1 MEPIFLLMIISGI
14 VGLSGVAAQSRQEAR
29 RAAEAR
35 WRIARP
41 IWQRAAALVGG
52 EFKSGPGK
60 LGDPRM
66 QISVVIEH
74 VALLVDHDIN
84 DDDASVARYHTRIT
98 GTARNPSGLRLRV
111 HEQRLRCANGE
122 AFRARQV
129 DVGDRAMDGAFVV
142 KATIPTLARWWL
154 TPPLREALRA
164 AADYQLTLESH
175 RLTAIRAGLEDD
187 AEKLVSAIRAA
198 ALVAGRGRAL
208 TKELR
213 ALAQELGGRLLSGA
227 GAASSEGE
235 MTIELEHRSRLVTVE
250 FGREG
255 KKGAFG
261 TRVRVARAASP
272 SERFTLRRRPR
283 RGPAREAPG
292 PPGPSGDDA
301 LRRAYELLA
310 EAPDRVAQRLGDE
323 LRREIAAL
331 RPAAVVGDEAAV
343 TLVFGQLETGRD
355 RIERAIAIVSALA
368 APSPHGPYR

>member
-1 MEPIFLLMIISGI
+1 MEPIFVLMILSGI
-14 VGLSGVAAQSRQEAR
+14 AGLARCFAQARQDAR

-52 EFKSGPGK
+52 EFKSGPGQR
-60 LGDPRM
+60 GDPRM
-66 QISVVIEH
+66 QISVVFEN
-74 VALLVDHDIN
+74 VALLVDHDI
-84 DDDASVARYHTRIT
+84 DHGDASVVRYHTRIT
-98 GTARNPSGLRLRV
+98 GSARNPSGLRLRV
-111 HEQRLRCANGE
+111 HEQRLRRASGG

-129 DVGDRAMDGAFVV
+129 DVGDPALDGAFVV
-142 KATIPTLARWWL
+142 KASIPTLARWWL
-154 TPPLREALRA
+154 SPPLREALRA

-175 RLTAIRAGLEDD
+175 RLTALRAGLEDD

-213 ALAQELGGRLLSGA
+213 ALSQEHGGRLLS

-235 MTIELEHRSRLVTVE
+235 MTIEIEHRSRRLTVE

-255 KKGAFG
+255 KTGAFG
-261 TRVRVARAASP
+261 TRVRAARAASP
-272 SERFTLRRRPR
+272 SERFSLRRRPR
-283 RGPAREAPG
+283 RGSARG
-292 PPGPSGDDA
+292 GRGPSGDDA
-301 LRRAYELLA
+301 LPRAYELQA
-310 EAPDRVAQRLGDE
+310 DAPDRVAQRLGDE

-343 TLVFGQLETGRD
+343 TLIFGQLETGRD

>member
-1 MEPIFLLMIISGI
+1 MEPIFLLMIITGI

-29 RAAEAR
+29 RAAEVR
-35 WRIARP
+35 WRMARP

-111 HEQRLRCANGE
+111 HEQRLRCASGE
-122 AFRARQV
+122 VFRARQV
-129 DVGDRAMDGAFVV
+129 DVGDAALDGAFVV

-154 TPPLREALRA
+154 TPALREALRA
-164 AADYQLTLESH
+164 AADYQVTLESH

-187 AEKLVSAIRAA
+187 AEKLASAIRAA

-208 TKELR
+208 ARELR

-235 MTIELEHRSRLVTVE
+235 MTIELEHRSRLLTVE
-250 FGREG
+250 FGRGG

-272 SERFTLRRRPR
+272 SERFSLRRRPR
-283 RGPAREAPG
+283 RGPARGAKDA
-292 PPGPSGDDA
+292 SGDDA

-331 RPAAVVGDEAAV
+331 RPATVVGDEAAV